1 MRLES
6 IRRPGVVAIALVVAF
21 VSGCAATAEAP
32 LTLDD
37 VTSERLAVLA
47 AAERDRFDD
56 FLELSG
62 GRLDELGLPVPQ
74 FQGLVALDDIDAIV
88 TQCIVTLNPRLQVA
102 RDDGGFT
109 VTYFGTVGETYDR
122 VRWAIDSCNA
132 QYGVADLRA
141 ATTPGAVEAAWR
153 YQDATQRLMPCLRRI
168 GVVVPTPPA
177 EDDYVRRLGT
187 PLEFSPFS
195 LAAADPATLVRA
207 VALCPP
213 SSTLVEA
220 HLATLDSA
228 TIDPAVPPSEPER

>member
-1 MRLES
+1 MPRAS
-6 IRRPGVVAIALVVAF
+6 IRRSGLIAIAIVVM
-21 VSGCAATAEAP
+21 VSGCAAAP
-32 LTLDD
+32 SAPFTLDD

-47 AAERDRFDD
+47 SAERERFDD
-56 FLELSG
+56 FLEQSG

-74 FQGLVALDDIDAIV
+74 FQGLVALDDLDAIV

-102 RDDGGFT
+102 RLEGGFT

-122 VRWAIDSCNA
+122 IRWTVDSCNA

-153 YQDATQRLMPCLRRI
+153 YQDATQRLLPCLRRI

-177 EDDYVRRLGT
+177 EDVFVQQLGT

-195 LAAADPATLVRA
+195 LAAADPATLVRS

-213 SSTLVEA
+213 SSTVLEA
-220 HLATLDSA
+220 HVASVDVRDA
-228 TIDPAVPPSEPER
+228 QPEPVP